1 MLLAEGWAPVIIVKH
16 IGGEGSLE
24 LISIGVLHHL
34 LFSLLLLLLLSE
46 AFCGAARRA
55 SSCGNA
61 LLVLICGF
69 CIVATPVLGRLYK
82 N

>member
-1 MLLAEGWAPVIIVKH
+1 MLLAEGGAPVIIVKH
-16 IGGEGSLE
+16 VGGEGSLE

-34 LFSLLLLLLLSE
+34 LFGLLLLLLLGE

-55 SSCGNA
+55 SGRGDA
-61 LLVLICGF
+61 LLVLICSLTL
-69 CIVATPVLGRLYK
+69 VQTPVLGRLYK